1 MPFQFEPIPKEIQ
14 ERLIQKHDALM
25 RQKPYDQGH

>member
-14 ERLIQKHDALM
+14 ERLTQKQDALM
-25 RQKPYDQGH
+25 RQKPYD